1 MSGPV
6 NAASMLPDEL
16 WVKILSDVAP
26 ERDVELHTVSLKDLA
41 QDQRNLYRVRSVCSK
56 LNKLFLEFP
65 KLSSCLSLEWRL
77 RPVCT
82 PSLLAWLSCH
92 SCCVETVMIE
102 CGTPALEMVLG
113 ALVTQPQLK
122 SGPIPRVR
130 LENGCMFHKSCNFGI
145 ECLRPKPQL

>member
-6 NAASMLPDEL
+6 NAASILPDEL
-16 WVKILSDVAP
+16 WVKILSCLAP
-26 ERDVELHTVSLKDLA
+26 EFDLELHTGSLENLA
-41 QDQRNLYRVRSVCSK
+41 QDQRNLYRGKTACSRF
-56 LNKLFLEFP
+56 NKLFLEFP
-65 KLSSCLSLEWRL
+65 KLSSCLILEGRVP
-77 RPVCT
+77 PVCT
-82 PSLLAWLSCH
+82 RSLQAWLRCH

-102 CGTPALEMVLG
+102 FGTPALEMVLG